1 MKEFISILIS
11 FLFMGI
17 ADSIDSAFNNA
28 ISINTIVVCGS
39 LFSIDLILESFGEV
53 GIYTYRTVRKNEWP
67 YLIVN
72 IVVGLI
78 VGIIVFFSRDL
89 IVNIF
94 NLTTIQKNMLSSVL
108 ALYIGYLV
116 IGRLSNG
123 IFEMVRLKGNLKL
136 YNKSLFIFYIV
147 LIALD
152 CMAFVF
158 TKDLV
163 VLFIA
168 TMLSWVISIIYML
181 YNLKLK
187 FKLPDK
193 DDFNNVLR
201 YGIPQSLERLFSRI
215 FILIYGVIASYLGT
229 EKYSIHSICYAVCL
243 NLEII
248 TNAYQA
254 ALMIKV
260 PEAKTYEK
268 QYKNCMKMKKKCF
281 GLILG
286 LNFIFAIVYLLISHG
301 SLPLNKCFPYILFYA
316 LAVFGLYPYETYK
329 TLCVVQGKPFI
340 LLFGSIIGVIVRVI
354 VCFLFLK
361 TEFALFIF
369 AIASFID
376 FYIRSRIYKFGLN
389 NVRSLENEKIIKDK
403 F

>member
-136 YNKSLFIFYIV
+136 YNKQF
-147 LIALD
+147 D
-152 CMAFVF
+152 
-158 TKDLV
+158 
-163 VLFIA
+163 
-168 TMLSWVISIIYML
+168 
-181 YNLKLK
+181 
-187 FKLPDK
+187 
-193 DDFNNVLR
+193 
-201 YGIPQSLERLFSRI
+201 
-215 FILIYGVIASYLGT
+215 
-229 EKYSIHSICYAVCL
+229 
-243 NLEII
+243 
-248 TNAYQA
+248 
-254 ALMIKV
+254 
-260 PEAKTYEK
+260 
-268 QYKNCMKMKKKCF
+268 
-281 GLILG
+281 
-286 LNFIFAIVYLLISHG
+286 
-301 SLPLNKCFPYILFYA
+301 
-316 LAVFGLYPYETYK
+316 
-329 TLCVVQGKPFI
+329 
-340 LLFGSIIGVIVRVI
+340 
-354 VCFLFLK
+354 
-361 TEFALFIF
+361 
-369 AIASFID
+369 
-376 FYIRSRIYKFGLN
+376 
-389 NVRSLENEKIIKDK
+389 
-403 F
+403 